1 MNRVI
6 SGLLFISQEADAL
19 AHGALTQDRTLTTVV
34 SPPHSAS
41 WSPSDFPKQ
50 AQRPPACHTQP
61 LPWRMTQAVSLIC
74 TAVHSPR
81 HGWGNGGPK
90 MAGIHSA
97 KRGSTKPSTVPRAE
111 VWATETSHLRILW
124 TRGRDLLHDG
134 SSALVHDVQ
143 QHAW

>member
-50 AQRPPACHTQP
+50 AQRPPACHTA
-61 LPWRMTQAVSLIC
+61 AVLEND
-74 TAVHSPR
+74 T
-81 HGWGNGGPK
+81 G
-90 MAGIHSA
+90 
-97 KRGSTKPSTVPRAE
+97 
-111 VWATETSHLRILW
+111 HL
-124 TRGRDLLHDG
+124 TDMH
-134 SSALVHDVQ
+134 SSATPHVTGGEMEAPKWLESTQRNGAAPSRPLSPELRSGLQKPRV
-143 QHAW
+143 